1 MKLYGS
7 LTSPFVR
14 AVRIAA
20 IELGLEKEIDF
31 APTVVKPTDPNRD
44 FGAAINPLR
53 RVPALETDDGQIF
66 IDSRVIVEFL
76 NKAAKGDIVPKGAAA
91 RIACFNSH
99 AVFSGATEALV
110 SAMYE
115 LRVRPEKLRWPE
127 WRADM
132 IDKAHAAL
140 DWAEARIGD
149 MPKGFDLGKI
159 ALVCLIGYAQ
169 LRFPEIDWLA
179 SRPGLAKFWAKAQK
193 RKSVSATTPPAN

>member
-20 IELGLEKEIDF
+20 IELGIESQIEF
-31 APTVVKPTDPNRD
+31 APTVVKPTEPNRD
-44 FGAAINPLR
+44 FGAAVNPLR
-53 RVPALETDDGQIF
+53 RVPALETDNGDVF

-76 NKAAKGDIVPKGAAA
+76 NKAAKGSIVPKGAAA
-91 RIACFNSH
+91 RIACFNRH

-115 LRVRPEKLRWPE
+115 SRVRPERLRWPD

-140 DWAEARIGD
+140 DWAESRFED
-149 MPKGFDLGKI
+149 MPDDFDLGAI

-169 LRFPEIDWLA
+169 LRFPDIDWLA
-179 SRPGLAKFWAKAQK
+179 SRPKLKAYWDDAQA
-193 RKSVSATTPPAN
+193 RSSVNETVPPA

>member
-20 IELGLEKEIDF
+20 IELGLESQIDF
-31 APTVVKPTDPNRD
+31 APTVVRPTQPNRD
-44 FGAAINPLR
+44 YGASVNPLR

-76 NKAAKGDIVPKGAAA
+76 NNAAKGDIVPKGAPA
-91 RIACFNSH
+91 RIACFNRH

-115 LRVRPEKLRWPE
+115 QRVRPEGKLWPE
-127 WRADM
+127 WSADQ

-140 DWAEARIGD
+140 DWAEQRFND
-149 MPKGFDLGKI
+149 MPPGFDLGHI

-169 LRFPEIDWLA
+169 LRFPEIDWFKGRPVTKAFYDAA
-179 SRPGLAKFWAKAQK
+179 SAR
-193 RKSVSATTPPAN
+193 RSVVGTAPEG

>member
-179 SRPGLAKFWAKAQK
+179 PRAGPAQFWAKAQK
-193 RKSVSATTPPAN
+193 RKSVSATTQPAN